1 LTALRLA
8 SRDALIRAYSRPF
21 AGYCL
26 DSAKIAGC
34 PEISK
39 NWVTIRRPGGFPG
52 KINHV
57 PLPP

>member
-1 LTALRLA
+1 VFRVIGAER
-8 SRDALIRAYSRPF
+8 R
-21 AGYCL
+21 
-26 DSAKIAGC
+26 